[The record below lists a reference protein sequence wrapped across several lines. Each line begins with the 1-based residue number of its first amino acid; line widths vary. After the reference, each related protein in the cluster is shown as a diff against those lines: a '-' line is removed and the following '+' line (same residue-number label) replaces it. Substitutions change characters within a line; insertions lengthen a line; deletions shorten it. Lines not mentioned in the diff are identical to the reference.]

1 MLLGVWA
8 GDHPTVSEGP
18 PHMHHANVQIFW
30 HHYTRKR
37 PGVPHD
43 PGPSRPSGP
52 NDQGFHLIAVVRDAA
67 PESNQRP
74 HARARETHP
83 VPRPRTSWARFYPL
97 IGWTS
102 RCPGI
107 YWSIFNYCLRNKK
120 NNFTGQERW
129 RRREAKLSSQHVAQV
144 RPHRKITFLPLDPL
158 PCDARLAG
166 AGGEGRRDI
175 CVDD

>member
-120 NNFTGQERW
+120 TI
-129 RRREAKLSSQHVAQV
+129 LQV
-144 RPHRKITFLPLDPL
+144 RRD
-158 PCDARLAG
+158 G
-166 AGGEGRRDI
+166 A
-175 CVDD
+175 VAKQNSAASMSPK